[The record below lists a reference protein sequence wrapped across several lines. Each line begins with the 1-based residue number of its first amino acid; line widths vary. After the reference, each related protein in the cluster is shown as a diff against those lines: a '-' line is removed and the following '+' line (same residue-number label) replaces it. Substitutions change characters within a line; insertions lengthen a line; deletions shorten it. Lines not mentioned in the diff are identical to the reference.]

1 MRYNKPEVTLINAA
15 TAAIQGQGKSG
26 SPFDNPPINT
36 THLTVAAYEAD
47 E

>member
-1 MRYNKPEVTLINAA
+1 MNYVKPEVIPLNAA

-26 SPFDNPPINT
+26 MSFDNISLHT
-36 THLTVAAYEAD
+36 LVTVAAYLAD

>member
-1 MRYNKPEVTLINAA
+1 MKYNKPEVTLLTAA

-26 SPFDNPPINT
+26 IPFDNPPTNS
-36 THLTVAAYEAD
+36 THLTVPAYEAD